1 MRDNLLVTS
10 GKTLDSVTPID
21 AVVTDSHEQARQW
34 LVDQVGADAGG
45 EELAVVVEEPGVVS
59 HQFGCELRGYPGW
72 RWSVTVAQLPGAEAT
87 LDEIVLLPTDAAIL
101 APSWVPW
108 RERIKAGDL
117 SPGDLL
123 PPDEDDPRLV
133 PSYLAGDDTADP
145 SSERALAKEIGLGR
159 QRVLSLEG
167 RNLAADRWYA
177 GDSGPSVPL
186 AQSAPGRCGTCGFM
200 VKLSGP
206 LSTIFGVC
214 ANAYANDDARVVS
227 FDHGC
232 GAHSGAQLK
241 RRQLPQPLPDPKH
254 DTLSEDDLDEF

>member
-1 MRDNLLVTS
+1 M
-10 GKTLDSVTPID
+10 
-21 AVVTDSHEQARQW
+21 
-34 LVDQVGADAGG
+34 G

-167 RNLAADRWYA
+167 RN
-177 GDSGPSVPL
+177 SGRRSLV
-186 AQSAPGRCGTCGFM
+186 RRRF
-200 VKLSGP
+200 GP
-206 LSTIFGVC
+206 LGAAGPIGPWPLWDLRIHGQ
-214 ANAYANDDARVVS
+214 ALGPVVN
-227 FDHGC
+227 HLRC
-232 GAHSGAQLK
+232 LCQCLC
-241 RRQLPQPLPDPKH
+241 Q
-254 DTLSEDDLDEF
+254 